1 MIDDV
6 EERLEANATL
16 SDVAIEQ
23 TNADDNIG
31 QLAELGDLLR
41 RREADEWA
49 KTGTRQDGLKG
60 GGDLTLNSVRNG
72 GRQLN
77 RAVVANDVLLILVEQ
92 VVEDLLVQD
101 SDALEVVAGTR
112 LKADDLI
119 DESVALMT
127 EVGDV
132 LLALHLLLDVGRI
145 VTDLKFNR
153 VQTRGI
159 DLI

>member
-6 EERLEANATL
+6 EEGLEANASL
-16 SDVAIEQ
+16 SDIAIEQ
-23 TNADDNIG
+23 ADANDDVR
-31 QLAELGDLLR
+31 QLAKLGHLLGCR
-41 RREADEWA
+41 KADEWA
-49 KTGTRQDGLKG
+49 KTGTRQDGLEG

-72 GRQLN
+72 GRQLD

-119 DESVALMT
+119 DEPVALVT

-132 LLALHLLLDVGRI
+132 LLALHFLLDI
-145 VTDLKFNR
+145 S
-153 VQTRGI
+153 
-159 DLI
+159 